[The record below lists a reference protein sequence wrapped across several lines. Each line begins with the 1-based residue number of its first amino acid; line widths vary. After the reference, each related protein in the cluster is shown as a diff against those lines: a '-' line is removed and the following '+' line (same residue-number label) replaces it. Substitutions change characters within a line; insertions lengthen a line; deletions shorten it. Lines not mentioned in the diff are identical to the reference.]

1 LETPQNKE
9 GRIMPEP
16 EGLIPKHGG
25 YRKLKSFQITEL
37 IFDVTVRFCDRYIS
51 KFSRTHDQMVQ
62 AARSGTQNIAEGS
75 QFSGTSRKLELKL
88 TNAARSS
95 LEELIRDYLAFLRQ
109 RDFPIW
115 EPDHPSLMRFKKRR
129 CNTVEDVRSWLDE
142 EKKHGRTQT
151 NKDNAKHKDAS
162 VSVRK
167 SPCVL
172 PPNSV
177 FIANAALSLLN
188 IGCYLLDKQLA
199 AQAKKFEEEG
209 GFTERMYRIRQ
220 QKRKKQE

>member
-1 LETPQNKE
+1 MT
-9 GRIMPEP
+9 EP
-16 EGLIPKHGG
+16 EKLIPKHGG
-25 YRKLKSFQITEL
+25 YRKLKSFQIAEL
-37 IFDVTVRFCDRYIS
+37 IFDVTARFCDRYIS

-75 QFSGTSRKLELKL
+75 QFSGTSRKIELKL

-109 RDFPIW
+109 RNFPIW

-151 NKDNAKHKDAS
+151 NTDKAKRKYAS
-162 VSVRK
+162 VS
-167 SPCVL
+167 
-172 PPNSV
+172 
-177 FIANAALSLLN
+177 IT
-188 IGCYLLDKQLA
+188 
-199 AQAKKFEEEG
+199 AKLCLYCQCH
-209 GFTERMYRIRQ
+209 T
-220 QKRKKQE
+220 